1 MDIETIWLDENSK
14 LEYIPNFLSN
24 EQTNYYYEKLL
35 DHLNWHSEQIKIYGK
50 TFWQPRLLAWYG
62 DNGVSYKYSGI
73 EHQAIPWTNELIELK
88 KKIEKLTGF
97 SFNSVL
103 ANQYRNGQDSM
114 GWHSDNEKELG
125 ANPIIASLSF
135 GAERKISFKSKIGKE
150 KLDLKLRSGSLLIM
164 SGATQQNWQ
173 HAIPKTKKEIDV
185 RINLTFRT
193 IYKI

>member
-1 MDIETIWLDENSK
+1 
-14 LEYIPNFLSN
+14 
-24 EQTNYYYEKLL
+24 
-35 DHLNWHSEQIKIYGK
+35 
-50 TFWQPRLLAWYG
+50 
-62 DNGVSYKYSGI
+62 
-73 EHQAIPWTNELIELK
+73 
-88 KKIEKLTGF
+88 
-97 SFNSVL
+97 
-103 ANQYRNGQDSM
+103 M

-135 GAERKISFKSKIGKE
+135 GEERKISFKSKIGKE